1 MIKKIVNLIFE
12 AFHLKH
18 VKHEGVRLVGVQFP
32 DSVAEHSLNAAQIWY
47 ILAKMEW
54 ADANKVAAILIRHDI
69 WETRIWDMHK
79 IWSRYFDN
87 KKEVENHVVQDQFS
101 DFDFSDDLFSD
112 LNEYSTRSTLEWNIA
127 KDADYLEMAFQAKIY
142 VEQGYQSAQ
151 DRIDNVWWAL
161 KTDAAKRVWS
171 EMISHNSTDWRRKEK
186 LMKIPTS

>member
-18 VKHEGVRLVGVQFP
+18 VKHEWVRLAGVQFP

-54 ADANKVAAILIRHDI
+54 ADANKVAAILVWHDI
-69 WETRIWDMHK
+69 WEARIGDMHK

-87 KKEVENHVVQDQFS
+87 KKTVEKMVVQDQFS
-101 DFDFSDDLFSD
+101 DFDFATDLLSD
-112 LNEYSTRSTLEWNIA
+112 LDEYNTRSTLEWNIA

-142 VEQGYQSAQ
+142 VEQWYSAAQ
-151 DRIDNVWWAL
+151 DRINNVWWAL
-161 KTDAAKRVWS
+161 KTDAARQVWDQ
-171 EMISHNSTDWRRKEK
+171 MILGNSTDRRREET

>member
-18 VKHEGVRLVGVQFP
+18 VKHEWVRLAGVQFP

-54 ADANKVAAILIRHDI
+54 ADANKVATMLIWHDI

-79 IWSRYFDN
+79 IWSRYFEN
-87 KKEVENHVVQDQFS
+87 KKDVEKRVIADQFS
-101 DFDFSDDLFSD
+101 DFDFAQDLLSD
-112 LNEYSTRSTLEWNIA
+112 LDEYNTRSTLEWNIA

-142 VEQGYQSAQ
+142 VEQWYSAAQ
-151 DRIDNVWWAL
+151 DWIDNVWWAL
-161 KTDAAKRVWS
+161 KTGAAKQVRAQ
-171 EMISHNSTDWRRKEK
+171 MIKQQSTDRWRVEK
-186 LMKIPTS
+186 MMKIPTS